1 MIDRSSVE
9 DQLDPRLVEEDLDLD
24 VAVVG
29 AGIGGLYAGYRLTTG
44 EYRDGP
50 YAGRRPRVHV
60 FELGDRV
67 GGRLHSVILPGMDI
81 AGELGGMR
89 YLESMKIVTGLI
101 ESVFADELEHV
112 DFSMGNPAT
121 HFFYLRKQR
130 FRANAWK
137 QAQEQGQRFHTRYHL
152 NDADVGLSAYQ
163 LFDKV
168 AYDVLM
174 ADPEIRGQYGDKMRP
189 EGHDYAFKLSARD
202 WDAIKPA
209 VRYCFPGPFKGMR
222 VNDLGFWNLLTD
234 RVSEEGLQFLADAGG
249 YYSNTIN
256 WNAAEAFLTMVGDFT
271 GMSVEYKTIKG
282 GYDLVAYALA
292 KALLAQ
298 RDAKIWKGNGV
309 VDVRPAPTGSAR
321 RYQLK
326 IANQAT
332 GREWKVNADAVVLA
346 IPRRS
351 LELLDRDPAYLSLYD
366 GAAGRAFRKHV
377 GTVIIQQSMKILM
390 GFERPWWKED
400 FEATAGESIT
410 DLPMRQCYYFGT
422 DSKNKHSLFLSS
434 YNDIDTVSFWRTLES
449 EELFEPR
456 ATAIVSQ
463 SEVDAIRDLQA
474 PKVMVAES
482 LEQVRE
488 LHGAANPIPA
498 PYVTYYK
505 DWSHE
510 PFGGGYHAWDAGVD
524 VAEVMRYMRR
534 PSPREEIHVCGEAY
548 SDQQGWA
555 EGALCEAEKMLQE
568 HFGMQWPTWLD
579 RDYYLGW

>member
-1 MIDRSSVE
+1 MIDRRSVA
-9 DQLDPRLVEEDLDLD
+9 DQLDPGLMEDLDLD
-24 VAVVG
+24 VAIVG

-44 EYRDGP
+44 EYGNGA
-50 YAGRRPRVHV
+50 YGGRHPCVHV

-67 GGRLHSVILPGMDI
+67 GGRLHSVLLPGLEV

-89 YLESMKIVTGLI
+89 YLTSMEIVTSLI
-101 ESVFADELEHV
+101 EGVFAHELHPVE
-112 DFSMGNPAT
+112 FSMGDPAS
-121 HFFYLRKQR
+121 HYFYLRKQR
-130 FRANAWK
+130 FKADAWT
-137 QAQEQGQRFHTRYHL
+137 QAQSRGKRLHTRYQL

-168 AYDVLM
+168 TYDVLM
-174 ADPEIRGQYGDKMRP
+174 ADPDIRSEYGELMKP
-189 EGHDYAFKLSARD
+189 NGHDYTFKLSARD

-209 VRYCFPGPFKGMR
+209 VRYHFPGPFEGMR
-222 VNDLGFWNLLTD
+222 VNDLGFWNLLKD

-271 GMSVEYKTIKG
+271 GTSVSYKTIEG

-298 RDAKIWKGNGV
+298 QGARIWKGNGV
-309 VDVRPAPTGSAR
+309 VGVGPAPTGSTR

-326 IANQAT
+326 LANQAT
-332 GREWKVNADAVVLA
+332 GREWTVLADAVVLA
-346 IPRRS
+346 MPRRS
-351 LELLDRDPAYLSLYD
+351 LELLDQDPAYLSLYD
-366 GAAGRAFRKHV
+366 GDAGRDFRERV
-377 GTVIIQQSMKILM
+377 GTVIIEQSMKILM
-390 GFERPWWKED
+390 GFERPWWKAD
-400 FEATAGESIT
+400 FGATPGESIT

-422 DSKNKHSLFLSS
+422 DRRDRHSLFLSS
-434 YNDIDTVSFWRTLES
+434 YNDIDTVSYWRTLER

-463 SEVDAIRDLQA
+463 AEVDAIRELQA

-482 LEQVRE
+482 IAQVRE
-488 LHGAANPIPA
+488 MHGASNRIPD

-510 PFGGGYHAWDAGVD
+510 PFGGGYHAWDAGVA
-524 VAEVMRYMRR
+524 VAETMRR
-534 PSPREEIHVCGEAY
+534 MRHPRSQEAIHICGEAY

-568 HFGMQWPTWLD
+568 HFGLEWPKWLK